1 VKVLIAGGAGYIG
14 STIASACLDAGVT
27 PVIVDNLA
35 TGRREFTR
43 DRIFYEG
50 GIENG
55 DLIDRVFQEHPEI
68 NAVVLCAAL
77 INVPSQSPIPSGTTG
92 ITCRIASAWCRT

>member
-1 VKVLIAGGAGYIG
+1 VKGPHCGRCRLHR

-43 DRIFYEG
+43 DRIFYEAHR
-50 GIENG
+50 E
-55 DLIDRVFQEHPEI
+55 R
-68 NAVVLCAAL
+68 
-77 INVPSQSPIPSGTTG
+77 
-92 ITCRIASAWCRT
+92 